1 MSGEYF
7 DVLIIGAGI
16 SGIGSACHLRQ
27 KCPKKNFVIL
37 EGRES
42 LGGTWN
48 LFRYPGI
55 RSDSDMYTYGYN
67 FKPWPDG
74 KAFADGTTILKYLK
88 QTSAEHNIDEHIR
101 YRHLVKSASWCSENA
116 CWIVKAKNGEN
127 DETVSIRS
135 GFLLVCSGYYDY
147 RQGYTPIFK
156 GRERFQGTILHPQHW
171 PQDTN
176 YHNKKIIVIGSGATA
191 VTLIPEMAKDAEHVI
206 MLQRSPT
213 YMVALPGTDW
223 IANLLY
229 KVLPAKLAYG
239 ITRWKNILMH
249 HFIYGRSRTAPEK
262 VKQGLLKLAKKEL
275 GPDCD
280 FDTNFVPTYN
290 PWDQRLCVVPDADF
304 FHAVRDKRA
313 SVLTDQVHAFT
324 EKGILLKSGKE
335 LEADII
341 VTATGLELCV
351 LGNIEFDID
360 GKSVDFSKTFVYKS
374 MMFSD
379 VPNLIWTFGYINAS
393 WTLKADLTATYSCRV
408 INHMDKNRTEIC
420 VPRLRAD
427 ELNMLGHDWL
437 HNFSSGYIQ
446 RKIHLLPKQGD
457 RWPWVNRQNYLEDTK
472 MIGKGP
478 IDDGVLRFSTT
489 SNSTVRQQLENDAA

>member
-1 MSGEYF
+1 MRAEYI

-16 SGIGSACHLRQ
+16 SGIGSACHLKE
-27 KCPKKNFVIL
+27 KCREKSFIIL
-37 EGRES
+37 DERDS
-42 LGGTWN
+42 LGGTWD

-74 KAFADGTTILKYLK
+74 KAFAEGTTILKYLK
-88 QTSAEHNIDEHIR
+88 QTSAEHNIDDHIR
-101 YRHLVKSASWCSENA
+101 YRHQVNNASWCSQDN
-116 CWIVKAKNGEN
+116 CWKVDALNKKDGER
-127 DETVSIRS
+127 VSIRS
-135 GFLLVCSGYYDY
+135 RFLLVCSGYYDY
-147 RQGYTPIFK
+147 KKGYTPVFK
-156 GRERFQGTILHPQHW
+156 GSEKFQGTILHPQHW

-176 YHNKKIIVIGSGATA
+176 YHEKKIIVIGSGATA
-191 VTLIPEMAKDAEHVI
+191 VTLIPELAKDAEHVI

-229 KVLPAKLAYG
+229 KVLPAKVAYT
-239 ITRWKNILMH
+239 ITRWKNILSH
-249 HFIYGRSRTAPEK
+249 HFIYGRSRTAPKK
-262 VKQGLLKLAKKEL
+262 VKQTLLKLARKEL

-280 FDTNFVPTYN
+280 FNTNFVPNYN

-313 SVLTDQVHAFT
+313 SVLTDQIHTFT

-341 VTATGLELCV
+341 VTATGFELCV

-360 GKSVDFSKTFVYKS
+360 GKSVDFSKKFVYKS
-374 MMFSD
+374 MMFEE

-393 WTLKADLTATYSCRV
+393 WTLKADLTAEFTCRV
-408 INHMDKNRTEIC
+408 INHMDKNKTEIC
-420 VPRLRAD
+420 VPQLREHELDMPRLD
-427 ELNMLGHDWL
+427 FIPG
-437 HNFSSGYIQ
+437 FSSGYMQ
-446 RKIHLLPKQGD
+446 RKMHLLPKQGD
-457 RWPWVNRQNYLEDTK
+457 RWPWLNTQNYLKDTK
-472 MIGKGP
+472 TIGKGP
-478 IDDGVLRFSTT
+478 INDGVLQFSKI
-489 SNSTVRQQLENDAA
+489 STDST